1 MLLYFM
7 KIISNIL
14 RNQIPK
20 DEKSLKIKHDLE
32 KLNLFETIHK
42 KLSERL
48 SEKEEKNKEKEYSL
62 NIILDKLEDVKGV
75 LPFIYIPN
83 SKERKYK
90 KWEHSYKIRY
100 NLIKNCE
107 NTKKIKDYTPSTSII
122 AEQAKNLFIEVN
134 YKPTDYNVV
143 IQIFNER
150 EALLSN
156 KYDKL
161 DPSTKKEWEKIA
173 TKLFW

>member
-1 MLLYFM
+1 M

-90 KWEHSYKIRY
+90 K
-100 NLIKNCE
+100 
-107 NTKKIKDYTPSTSII
+107 
-122 AEQAKNLFIEVN
+122 
-134 YKPTDYNVV
+134 
-143 IQIFNER
+143 
-150 EALLSN
+150 
-156 KYDKL
+156 
-161 DPSTKKEWEKIA
+161 
-173 TKLFW
+173 